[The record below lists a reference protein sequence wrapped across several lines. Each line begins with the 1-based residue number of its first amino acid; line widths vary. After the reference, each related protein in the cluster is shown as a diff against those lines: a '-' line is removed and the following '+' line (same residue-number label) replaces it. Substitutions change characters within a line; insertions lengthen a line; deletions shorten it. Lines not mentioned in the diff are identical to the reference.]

1 MAENDQMNRAVCDA
15 CAFEGEDDDDY
26 EMGRMAERRADFLYC
41 LFLRCAIRRHRFT
54 FLEPEISL
62 ACAA

>member
-26 EMGRMAERRADFLYC
+26 KMGRMAERRADFLYVRFGDIVS
-41 LFLRCAIRRHRFT
+41 LSLSLKSRLRVP
-54 FLEPEISL
+54 PES
-62 ACAA
+62 